1 MQFFRFLGPKALFS
15 DVMASKNLFD
25 DVIGTLVTMATVTMG
40 KDRDC
45 AGLTSYKVSS
55 HYHLPFLS

>member
-1 MQFFRFLGPKALFS
+1 MRFFRFFGPKALFS

-40 KDRDC
+40 RDRDC

-55 HYHLPFLS
+55 H